1 MRITIRGHNLPGRA
15 FCNSEG
21 VPYDNVHVAVQE
33 GHHPVGVVAG
43 DAASAE
49 WQVEVR
55 TQLDTS
61 GEVDFKGEVVHGNRG
76 DRFLYLTWGDVGDD
90 GSFEMFRRA
99 KLMLNRIDGDLVRQ
113 AERLHQPLVARV
125 DLSDRCGAPRCARVD
140 PPALTWALE

>member
-15 FCNSEG
+15 FCNAEG

-33 GHHPVGVVAG
+33 GRDPVGMVAG

-49 WQVEVR
+49 WHVEVR
-55 TQLDTS
+55 TQLDAS
-61 GEVDFKGEVVHGNRG
+61 GEVDFKGTVVHGKRG

-99 KLMLNRIDGDLVRQ
+99 KLMLNRIDADLVGQ
-113 AERLHQPLVARV
+113 AEQRHQPLVASV

-140 PPALTWALE
+140 PPALAWALE